1 MEVFHAFRYISGK
14 EMCSSNSLAASAE
27 CRLGVPA
34 WWRNCQRPLP
44 IFALASPYLSYGSV
58 FIYAIFCF
66 LETPSL
72 LVKSTSL
79 LRQEASPQQSP
90 ALCQPAGQHTTMCG
104 CPIEPTRSTSIWG
117 TPQHPA
123 FSG

>member
-1 MEVFHAFRYISGK
+1 MG
-14 EMCSSNSLAASAE
+14 SSKTLAASAE

-44 IFALASPYLSYGSV
+44 IFTLASPYLSYGSV

-79 LRQEASPQQSP
+79 LRQDASPQQSP
-90 ALCQPAGQHTTMCG
+90 TLNQPAKQQTTKSN

-117 TPQHPA
+117 SPQRPA